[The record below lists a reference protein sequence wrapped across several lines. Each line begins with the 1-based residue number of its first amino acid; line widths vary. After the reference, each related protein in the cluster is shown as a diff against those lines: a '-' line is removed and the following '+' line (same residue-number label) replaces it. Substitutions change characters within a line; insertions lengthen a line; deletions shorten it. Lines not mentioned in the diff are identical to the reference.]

1 MSPNNLDSSPTISD
15 MFPIYTIGYGARSI
29 EALID
34 VLKARGITYLIDIRT
49 APYSRYKP
57 EFSKQALEAELGRHD
72 IRYVFMGDALG
83 GRPDD
88 PGCFVDGKVDYARV
102 KTRPFYQEGLARLRR
117 AAGQPSP
124 VVLMCSEGKP
134 EMCHRSK
141 RIGASLT
148 ELEIP
153 VLHIDEHD
161 ALQSQDAVIARI
173 TGGQLGLFGELE
185 FTSRKR
191 YAGADEPDDEPGD
204 NNDDDGGMDG
214 GITDGWADDHDA

>member
-1 MSPNNLDSSPTISD
+1 

-34 VLKARGITYLIDIRT
+34 ALKANGITYLIDVRT

-57 EFSKQALEAELGRHD
+57 EFSKQALEAELRRHD
-72 IRYVFMGDALG
+72 IRYVFMGDSLG

-88 PGCFVDGKVDYARV
+88 PDCFVDGKVDYARV
-102 KTRPFYQEGLARLRR
+102 KTKTFYLEGLARLRR

-124 VVLMCSEGKP
+124 VALMCSEGKP

-141 RIGASLT
+141 LIGASLV
-148 ELEIP
+148 EMDIP
-153 VLHIDEHD
+153 VLHIDEND
-161 ALQSQDAVIARI
+161 ELQSQEAVIARI

-191 YAGADEPDDEPGD
+191 YAGADDEPGED
-204 NNDDDGGMDG
+204 EEADSE
-214 GITDGWADDHDA
+214 ITDSRKGDHDA

>member
-1 MSPNNLDSSPTISD
+1 MSPNNLDSSAIISD
-15 MFPIYTIGYGARSI
+15 MFPVYTIGYGARSI
-29 EALID
+29 EALIGA
-34 VLKARGITYLIDIRT
+34 LKANGITYLIDIRT

-124 VVLMCSEGKP
+124 VALMCSEGKP

-141 RIGASLT
+141 LIGASLD
-148 ELEIP
+148 EMGIP
-153 VLHIDEHD
+153 VLHIDEND

-191 YAGADEPDDEPGD
+191 YAGADDGGGDSSDDT
-204 NNDDDGGMDG
+204 DDGAGMDG
-214 GITDGWADDHDA
+214 GFTGGLADDHGA